1 MFEMLG
7 AVMGV
12 QMAVEQLRKEQAS
25 VEAAKAS
32 MTPEQFNAWFSA
44 WLAFKEKQQ
53 AAATE
58 ERRHRELCEAI
69 RSTSFWRLG
78 A

>member
-7 AVMGV
+7 ATIGV
-12 QMAVEQLRKEQAS
+12 QMAVEQLRHEQEIVA
-25 VEAAKAS
+25 AAKAS
-32 MTPEQFNAWFSA
+32 MTPEQFGAWLSA
-44 WLAFKEKQQ
+44 RLAFKQKQQ

-69 RSTSFWRLG
+69 RSTSFWRFG